1 MRRGQKRF
9 HTEGKVW
16 KRLGNHSA
24 DRQDEAINPLAQYGF
39 RAEER
44 SLCDLILAGARDY
57 QAMQPAV
64 EKHAKVVK
72 VVAPDPRSRSSS
84 SVSNDSADD
93 EDNEDDGVRNCRR
106 YMSPARKVVKV
117 AAPDPRSRS
126 SSSFSNDSAD
136 DEDNGVRNCRRYMS
150 PARKVV
156 KVAAPD
162 PRSRSSSS
170 FSNDSAD
177 DEDNGVRNC
186 RRYMS
191 PARKVVK
198 VATPD
203 PRSRSSSS
211 FSNDSAEDEDNGVR
225 NCRRY
230 MSPASRRQYPGTAH
244 SDNQAILAQRN
255 SAFQSGSE
263 VPNPALAY
271 AELDDAEELQA
282 IVNKC
287 FHCVTLPSLQEVF
300 FPSV

>member
-1 MRRGQKRF
+1 
-9 HTEGKVW
+9 
-16 KRLGNHSA
+16 
-24 DRQDEAINPLAQYGF
+24 
-39 RAEER
+39 
-44 SLCDLILAGARDY
+44 
-57 QAMQPAV
+57 MQPAV

-93 EDNEDDGVRNCRR
+93 EDN
-106 YMSPARKVVKV
+106 
-117 AAPDPRSRS
+117 
-126 SSSFSNDSAD
+126 
-136 DEDNGVRNCRRYMS
+136 
-150 PARKVV
+150 
-156 KVAAPD
+156 
-162 PRSRSSSS
+162 
-170 FSNDSAD
+170 
-177 DEDNGVRNC
+177 
-186 RRYMS
+186 
-191 PARKVVK
+191 
-198 VATPD
+198 
-203 PRSRSSSS
+203 
-211 FSNDSAEDEDNGVR
+211 EDNGVR

>member
-57 QAMQPAV
+57 QAMQRSLCDLILAGARDYQAMQPAV

-93 EDNEDDGVRNCRR
+93 EDN
-106 YMSPARKVVKV
+106 
-117 AAPDPRSRS
+117 
-126 SSSFSNDSAD
+126 
-136 DEDNGVRNCRRYMS
+136 
-150 PARKVV
+150 
-156 KVAAPD
+156 
-162 PRSRSSSS
+162 
-170 FSNDSAD
+170 
-177 DEDNGVRNC
+177 
-186 RRYMS
+186 
-191 PARKVVK
+191 
-198 VATPD
+198 
-203 PRSRSSSS
+203 
-211 FSNDSAEDEDNGVR
+211 EDNGVR

>member
-57 QAMQPAV
+57 QAMQRPLCDLILAGARDYQAMQPAV

-93 EDNEDDGVRNCRR
+93 EDN
-106 YMSPARKVVKV
+106 
-117 AAPDPRSRS
+117 
-126 SSSFSNDSAD
+126 
-136 DEDNGVRNCRRYMS
+136 
-150 PARKVV
+150 
-156 KVAAPD
+156 
-162 PRSRSSSS
+162 
-170 FSNDSAD
+170 
-177 DEDNGVRNC
+177 
-186 RRYMS
+186 
-191 PARKVVK
+191 
-198 VATPD
+198 
-203 PRSRSSSS
+203 
-211 FSNDSAEDEDNGVR
+211 EDNGVR

>member
-1 MRRGQKRF
+1 
-9 HTEGKVW
+9 
-16 KRLGNHSA
+16 
-24 DRQDEAINPLAQYGF
+24 
-39 RAEER
+39 
-44 SLCDLILAGARDY
+44 
-57 QAMQPAV
+57 
-64 EKHAKVVK
+64 
-72 VVAPDPRSRSSS
+72 
-84 SVSNDSADD
+84 
-93 EDNEDDGVRNCRR
+93 
-106 YMSPARKVVKV
+106 VKV

-170 FSNDSAD
+170 FSNDSA
-177 DEDNGVRNC
+177 
-186 RRYMS
+186 
-191 PARKVVK
+191 
-198 VATPD
+198 
-203 PRSRSSSS
+203 
-211 FSNDSAEDEDNGVR
+211 EDEDNGVR

-230 MSPASRRQYPGTAH
+230 MSPVSRRQYPGTAH
-244 SDNQAILAQRN
+244 SENQAILAQRN

-263 VPNPALAY
+263 VLNPALAY

-287 FHCVTLPSLQEVF
+287 FHCVTLPSLQEFF

>member
-93 EDNEDDGVRNCRR
+93 EDNEDNGVRNCRR

-156 KVAAPD
+156 KVAA
-162 PRSRSSSS
+162 
-170 FSNDSAD
+170 
-177 DEDNGVRNC
+177 
-186 RRYMS
+186 
-191 PARKVVK
+191 
-198 VATPD
+198 PD

-282 IVNKC
+282 IVKKC

>member
-64 EKHAKVVK
+64 ERHAKVVK

-93 EDNEDDGVRNCRR
+93 EDNGVRNCRR

-117 AAPDPRSRS
+117 AA
-126 SSSFSNDSAD
+126 
-136 DEDNGVRNCRRYMS
+136 
-150 PARKVV
+150 
-156 KVAAPD
+156 
-162 PRSRSSSS
+162 
-170 FSNDSAD
+170 
-177 DEDNGVRNC
+177 
-186 RRYMS
+186 
-191 PARKVVK
+191 
-198 VATPD
+198 PD

>member
-84 SVSNDSADD
+84 SV
-93 EDNEDDGVRNCRR
+93 
-106 YMSPARKVVKV
+106 
-117 AAPDPRSRS
+117 
-126 SSSFSNDSAD
+126 
-136 DEDNGVRNCRRYMS
+136 
-150 PARKVV
+150 
-156 KVAAPD
+156 
-162 PRSRSSSS
+162 
-170 FSNDSAD
+170 SNDSAD

>member
-93 EDNEDDGVRNCRR
+93 EDNEDNEVR
-106 YMSPARKVVKV
+106 
-117 AAPDPRSRS
+117 D
-126 SSSFSNDSAD
+126 
-136 DEDNGVRNCRRYMS
+136 
-150 PARKVV
+150 
-156 KVAAPD
+156 
-162 PRSRSSSS
+162 
-170 FSNDSAD
+170 
-177 DEDNGVRNC
+177 
-186 RRYMS
+186 
-191 PARKVVK
+191 
-198 VATPD
+198 
-203 PRSRSSSS
+203 
-211 FSNDSAEDEDNGVR
+211 
-225 NCRRY
+225 CRRY

>member
-57 QAMQPAV
+57 QAMQRSLCDLILAGARDYQAMQPAV
-64 EKHAKVVK
+64 ERHAKVVK

-93 EDNEDDGVRNCRR
+93 EDNEDNGVRNCQR

-117 AAPDPRSRS
+117 AA
-126 SSSFSNDSAD
+126 
-136 DEDNGVRNCRRYMS
+136 
-150 PARKVV
+150 
-156 KVAAPD
+156 
-162 PRSRSSSS
+162 
-170 FSNDSAD
+170 
-177 DEDNGVRNC
+177 
-186 RRYMS
+186 
-191 PARKVVK
+191 
-198 VATPD
+198 PD

-230 MSPASRRQYPGTAH
+230 MSPVSRRQYPGTAH
-244 SDNQAILAQRN
+244 SDIQAILAQRN

>member
-57 QAMQPAV
+57 QAMQRSLCDLILAGARDYQAMQPAV
-64 EKHAKVVK
+64 ERHAKVVK

-93 EDNEDDGVRNCRR
+93 EDNEDNGVRNCQR

-126 SSSFSNDSAD
+126 SSSFSNDSAE

-170 FSNDSAD
+170 FSNDSA
-177 DEDNGVRNC
+177 
-186 RRYMS
+186 
-191 PARKVVK
+191 
-198 VATPD
+198 
-203 PRSRSSSS
+203 
-211 FSNDSAEDEDNGVR
+211 EDEDNGVR

-230 MSPASRRQYPGTAH
+230 MSPVSRRQYPGTAH

>member
-93 EDNEDDGVRNCRR
+93 EDNGVRNCRR
-106 YMSPARKVVKV
+106 YMS
-117 AAPDPRSRS
+117 
-126 SSSFSNDSAD
+126 
-136 DEDNGVRNCRRYMS
+136 
-150 PARKVV
+150 
-156 KVAAPD
+156 
-162 PRSRSSSS
+162 
-170 FSNDSAD
+170 
-177 DEDNGVRNC
+177 
-186 RRYMS
+186 
-191 PARKVVK
+191 
-198 VATPD
+198 D

-244 SDNQAILAQRN
+244 SDIQAILAQRN

-263 VPNPALAY
+263 VLNPALAY

-287 FHCVTLPSLQEVF
+287 FHCVTLPSLQEFF